1 MWLIRLA
8 MGRPVTIMVM
18 VAATVLFAAL
28 AITRMKVDIF
38 PTIDLPRVTVVQP
51 YGGMDPS
58 QMEGYMVTFY
68 EQHFFYISGVDHVSS
83 RSIQSA
89 AVMDVYF
96 QPGADMA
103 DAMAQ
108 VVAQVERSKAYMPPG
123 TVTPFIL
130 RYDVGSVPVGY
141 LVFSSETENLGQ
153 IQDVVY
159 SRIRPVVSTTPG
171 VSTPPPFGGNQ
182 RSIVV
187 TIDAKKLAQYHLN
200 IDDVVQAINDG
211 NVIMPSGIVRTGDVQ
226 RMASIDSIVKD
237 IQSLGDIP
245 LQNKSGTQN
254 VFLRNI
260 ASVSD
265 ATDISTG
272 YALVNGHR
280 TVYMAIS
287 KQASASTLSV
297 VEGVKKKIPYMQD
310 LLPQDIKV
318 SFELDQSTYV
328 TEALLGLLIEGG
340 IGAFLTGAVVFV
352 FLRDFRSSL
361 IVILNIPFA
370 LLGAMVGLWMTGQT
384 INLMTLSGLSLAV
397 GILVDEATVTIENI
411 HSHLSL
417 GRPLLP
423 GIYFASLEVVVPRLL
438 AMLSV
443 VSVFTPSF
451 FMVGPS
457 KSLFVPLSLA
467 VGLAMFASYLLSGT
481 FVPIMCAWLLKD
493 HPTHIDDTLEERIQD
508 RIEERLDGHV
518 PKHTHHVH
526 KGQSIT
532 AGLEIFHPQKPD
544 LMQRVRN
551 HYQRLLIR
559 LFGIRS
565 LILIV
570 FTLVC
575 LSSIL
580 IYPML
585 GREIFPAGNPKGFQL
600 RLKAPVGTR
609 FEKTEEITKDI
620 LKLIQN
626 DVGEKNVEVSIC
638 YVGSQPPSYAISNT
652 YMWTSGPQES
662 VIMVSFDEHSH
673 VHIKPLEEQLRK
685 QLKESF
691 PDCDFTFEA
700 GDIVNTVMN
709 FGASTP
715 IRVDVDGPNY
725 NEVTEYSRKVLNKLK
740 SVSSLRDVG
749 ILQPLDYPTMQVTA
763 DRVRAGQLGVSVKD
777 IGRAL
782 VSSTY
787 SSRFV
792 TPIYW
797 RDSKSG
803 LSYQVQVQVP
813 QGDLNST
820 QAVGAIPIKTGNFAG
835 PFLRDVSKVSFGTT
849 PGEFDHYNMRRTIS
863 VSANLSDDDLGGAA
877 ADVSNALDG
886 LGKPPRGVKVTV
898 RGQVPTMN
906 ETFFALGLGIVFA
919 VVAIFLLLVSF
930 FQSIALAFIIVSVVP
945 AILFGALLALFLTH
959 TTLNVQSFMG
969 AIMATGVGV
978 ANSILVIVFAEE
990 RRALGISAKSAAITG
1005 AAARLRPVLMTS
1017 IAMIAGMI
1025 PMALGIGEGA
1035 DRTAPLGRAV
1045 IGGLLVSTN
1054 AVLLVLPLVYALVQK
1069 KASRKGV
1076 SLLPEDNVE
1085 DGNSGHVHGREH
1097 EHDHSRCENNRAG
1110 V

>member
-8 MGRPVTIMVM
+8 MGRPITLMV
-18 VAATVLFAAL
+18 VIAATVLFAVL
-28 AITRMKVDIF
+28 AVTRMKVDIF
-38 PTIDLPRVTVVQP
+38 PTIDLPRVTVIQP

-89 AVMDVYF
+89 AIMDVYF

-108 VVAQVERSKAYMPPG
+108 VVAQVERSRAYMPPG

-153 IQDVVY
+153 IQDLVY

-187 TIDAKKLAQYHLN
+187 TINARRLSEYHLN
-200 IDDVVQAINDG
+200 IDDVVKAINDG
-211 NVIMPSGIVRTGDVQ
+211 NAIMPSGIVRTGDVQ
-226 RMASIDSIVKD
+226 RMASIDSIVTD

-245 LQNKSGTQN
+245 LKNNSGTQN
-254 VFLRNI
+254 VFLRDI
-260 ASVSD
+260 ASVKD
-265 ATDISTG
+265 TTDILTG
-272 YALVNGHR
+272 YALVNGRR

-287 KQASASTLSV
+287 KQASASTLAV
-297 VEGVKKKIPYMQD
+297 VDGVKQKVPYMQD
-310 LLPQDIKV
+310 LLPKDIKV
-318 SFELDQSTYV
+318 SFEFDQSVYV
-328 TEALLGLLIEGG
+328 TEALIGLVIEGG
-340 IGAFLTGAVVFV
+340 IGALLTGGVVLL
-352 FLRDFRSSL
+352 FLRDFKSSL
-361 IVILNIPFA
+361 IVVLNIPFA
-370 LLGAMVGLWMTGQT
+370 LLAAVVGLWATGQT

-451 FMVGPS
+451 FMVGPT

-481 FVPIMCAWLLKD
+481 FVPIMCGWLLKA
-493 HPTHIDDTLEERIQD
+493 HHKVHVDDSREEHIQD
-508 RIEERLDGHV
+508 LIEEKLDGHV
-518 PKHTHHVH
+518 PHHKHFEHTEAEPISKYEKHHP
-526 KGQSIT
+526 
-532 AGLEIFHPQKPD
+532 AKPD
-544 LMQRVRN
+544 FMERIRHRYQRV
-551 HYQRLLIR
+551 LIR
-559 LFGIRS
+559 LFGVRPVV
-565 LILIV
+565 LIV
-570 FTLVC
+570 FVLAC

-580 IYPML
+580 IYPGL

-609 FEKTEEITKDI
+609 FEKTEDIAKDV
-620 LKLIQN
+620 LKTIQD
-626 DVGEKNVEVSIC
+626 DVGADNVEVSIS
-638 YVGSQPPSYAISNT
+638 YVGSQPPSYAISNA
-652 YMWTSGPQES
+652 YMWTSGPHEA
-662 VIMVSFDEHSH
+662 VMLVSFKEEAR
-673 VHIKPLEEQLRK
+673 VQIKPLEERLRGQFK
-685 QLKESF
+685 QHYPE
-691 PDCDFTFEA
+691 CDFTFEA
-700 GDIVNTVMN
+700 GDIVNKVMN
-709 FGASTP
+709 FGAATP
-715 IRVDVDGPNY
+715 IQVDVDGPKY
-725 NEVTEYSRKVLNKLK
+725 DEVTDFARKVLDKLQGVK
-740 SVSSLRDVG
+740 SLRDVE
-749 ILQPLDYPTMQVTA
+749 IVQPLDYPTLQVNV
-763 DRVRAGQLGVSVKD
+763 DRVRAGQLGVSVRD
-777 IGRAL
+777 IGQAL

-792 TPIYW
+792 TPMYW

-813 QGDLNST
+813 QGDLDSI
-820 QAVGAIPIKTGNFAG
+820 QAVGAIPIKTGNYAG
-835 PFLRDVSKVSFGTT
+835 PFVRDVAKVSFGTIA
-849 PGEFDHYNMRRTIS
+849 GEYDHYNMRRTVSI
-863 VSANLSDDDLGGAA
+863 SANLANEDLGGAA
-877 ADVSNALDG
+877 EDVRSAIDS
-886 LGKPPRGVKVTV
+886 LGKPPRGVKVHI

-906 ETFFALGLGIVFA
+906 ETFTALSLGIVFA
-919 VVAIFLLLVSF
+919 IVAIFLLLMSF
-930 FQSIALAFIIVSVVP
+930 LQSIALAFIIVSVVP
-945 AILFGALLALFLTH
+945 AILFGALLALSITN

-990 RRALGISAKSAAITG
+990 RRSLGISAKTAAITG
-1005 AAARLRPVLMTS
+1005 AGARLRPVMMTS
-1017 IAMIAGMI
+1017 IAMIAGMV
-1025 PMALGIGEGA
+1025 PMALGMSEGG

-1054 AVLLVLPLVYALVQK
+1054 AVLLVLPLVYAMVQR

-1076 SLLPEDNVE
+1076 SLLPEDNPEE
-1085 DGNSGHVHGREH
+1085 DEEH
-1097 EHDHSRCENNRAG
+1097 ENHHTRIDQTAG
-1110 V
+1110 AV

>member
-8 MGRPVTIMVM
+8 MGRPITMMVV
-18 VAATVLFAAL
+18 VAATVLFACL

-38 PTIDLPRVTVVQP
+38 PQIDLPRVTVIQP

-89 AVMDVYF
+89 AIMDVYF
-96 QPGADMA
+96 QPGANMA

-108 VVAQVERSKAYMPPG
+108 VVAQVERSRAYMPPG

-153 IQDVVY
+153 IQDLVY
-159 SRIRPVVSTTPG
+159 ARIRPVVSTTPG

-187 TIDAKKLAQYHLN
+187 TINARKLSEYHLN
-200 IDDVVQAINDG
+200 IDDVVKAINDG
-211 NVIMPSGIVRTGDVQ
+211 NAIMPSGIVRTGDVQ
-226 RMASIDSIVKD
+226 RMASIDSIVSD

-245 LQNKSGTQN
+245 LKNNSGTQN
-254 VFLRNI
+254 VFLRDI
-260 ASVSD
+260 ASVKD
-265 ATDISTG
+265 TTDILTG
-272 YALVNGHR
+272 YALVNGRR

-287 KQASASTLSV
+287 KQASASTLAV
-297 VEGVKKKIPYMQD
+297 VNGVKEKVPYMQD
-310 LLPQDIKV
+310 LLPKDIKV
-318 SFELDQSTYV
+318 SFEFDQSVYV
-328 TEALLGLLIEGG
+328 TEALIGLLIEGG
-340 IGAFLTGAVVFV
+340 IGALLTGGVVLL
-352 FLRDFRSSL
+352 FLRDLKSSL
-361 IVILNIPFA
+361 IVVLNIPFA
-370 LLGAMVGLWMTGQT
+370 LLAAVVGLWATGQT

-451 FMVGPS
+451 FMVGPT

-481 FVPIMCAWLLKD
+481 FVPIMCGWLLKGD
-493 HPTHIDDTLEERIQD
+493 HKVHVDDSRQEHIQD
-508 RIEERLDGHV
+508 LIEEKLDGHV
-518 PKHTHHVH
+518 AHHTHFEH
-526 KGQSIT
+526 SE
-532 AGLEIFHPQKPD
+532 AHPINQYERYHPPKPD
-544 LMQRVRN
+544 LMERVRQRYQRV
-551 HYQRLLIR
+551 LIR
-559 LFGIRS
+559 LFGVRP
-565 LILIV
+565 LILAIFV
-570 FTLVC
+570 LAC
-575 LSSIL
+575 LSAVL
-580 IYPML
+580 IYPNL

-609 FEKTEEITKDI
+609 FEKTEDIAKDV
-620 LKLIQN
+620 LKTIQD
-626 DVGEKNVEVSIC
+626 DVGADNVEVSIS
-638 YVGSQPPSYAISNT
+638 YVGSQPPSYAISNA
-652 YMWTSGPQES
+652 YMWTSGPHEA
-662 VIMVSFDEHSH
+662 VMLVSFKEEAK
-673 VHIKPLEEQLRK
+673 VQIKPLEERLRA
-685 QLKESF
+685 QFKEHY

-700 GDIVNTVMN
+700 GDIVNKVMN
-709 FGASTP
+709 FGAATP
-715 IRVDVDGPNY
+715 IQVDVDGPKY
-725 NEVTEYSRKVLNKLK
+725 GEVTDFARKVLNKLK
-740 SVSSLRDVG
+740 DVQSLRDVE
-749 ILQPLDYPTMQVTA
+749 IVQPLDYPTLQVNV
-763 DRVRAGQLGVSVKD
+763 DRVRAGQLGVSVRD
-777 IGRAL
+777 IGHAL

-792 TPIYW
+792 TPMYW

-813 QGDLNST
+813 QGDLDSI
-820 QAVGAIPIKTGNFAG
+820 QAVGAIPIKTGNYAG
-835 PFLRDVSKVSFGTT
+835 PFLRDVAKISFGTIA
-849 PGEFDHYNMRRTIS
+849 GEYDHYNMRRTVSI
-863 VSANLSDDDLGGAA
+863 SANLTSEDLGGASE
-877 ADVSNALDG
+877 DVRKAIDS
-886 LGKPPRGVKVTV
+886 LGEPPRGVKVHI

-906 ETFFALGLGIVFA
+906 ETFVALSLGIVFA
-919 VVAIFLLLVSF
+919 IVAIFLLLVSF
-930 FQSIALAFIIVSVVP
+930 FQSMALAFIIVSVVP
-945 AILFGALLALFLTH
+945 AILFGALLALFITN

-990 RRALGISAKSAAITG
+990 RRSLGISAKTAAITG
-1005 AAARLRPVLMTS
+1005 AGARLRPVLMTS
-1017 IAMIAGMI
+1017 IAMIAGMV
-1025 PMALGIGEGA
+1025 PMALGMSEGG

-1054 AVLLVLPLVYALVQK
+1054 AVLLVLPLVYAMVQK

-1076 SLLPEDNVE
+1076 SLLPEDNPE
-1085 DGNSGHVHGREH
+1085 DED
-1097 EHDHSRCENNRAG
+1097 HDHTRVEQAAG
-1110 V
+1110 AL

>member
-8 MGRPVTIMVM
+8 MGRPITMMVV

-38 PTIDLPRVTVVQP
+38 PTIDLPRVTVIQP

-89 AVMDVYF
+89 AIMDVYF

-108 VVAQVERSKAYMPPG
+108 VVAQVERSRAYMPPG

-153 IQDVVY
+153 IQDLVY
-159 SRIRPVVSTTPG
+159 SRVRPVVSTTPG

-187 TIDAKKLAQYHLN
+187 TINARKLAEYHLN
-200 IDDVVQAINDG
+200 IDDVVRAINDG
-211 NVIMPSGIVRTGDVQ
+211 NAIMPSGIVRTGDMQ
-226 RMASIDSIVKD
+226 RMASINSIVTD

-254 VFLRNI
+254 VFLRDI
-260 ASVSD
+260 ASVKD
-265 ATDISTG
+265 TTDILTG
-272 YALVNGHR
+272 YALVNGRR

-287 KQASASTLSV
+287 KQASASTLAV
-297 VEGVKKKIPYMQD
+297 VNGVKEKVPYMQD
-310 LLPQDIKV
+310 LLPKDIKV
-318 SFELDQSTYV
+318 SFEFDQSVYV
-328 TEALLGLLIEGG
+328 TEALIGLLIEGG
-340 IGAFLTGAVVFV
+340 IGALLTGGVVLL

-361 IVILNIPFA
+361 IVVLNIPFA
-370 LLGAMVGLWMTGQT
+370 LLAAVVGLWAAGQT

-451 FMVGPS
+451 FMVGPT

-481 FVPIMCAWLLKD
+481 FVPIMCGWLLKSHKVHVD
-493 HPTHIDDTLEERIQD
+493 ESREEHIQD
-508 RIEERLDGHV
+508 LIEERLDGHV
-518 PKHTHHVH
+518 PHHKHFEHTEAEPVTKYPKHH
-526 KGQSIT
+526 
-532 AGLEIFHPQKPD
+532 PPKPD
-544 LMQRVRN
+544 LMERIRGRYQRV
-551 HYQRLLIR
+551 LIR
-559 LFGIRS
+559 LFGIRPV
-565 LILIV
+565 ILIV
-570 FTLVC
+570 FVLAC
-575 LSSIL
+575 LSSVL
-580 IYPML
+580 IYPTL

-609 FEKTEEITKDI
+609 FEKTEEIATSV
-620 LKLIQN
+620 LKTIQD
-626 DVGEKNVEVSIC
+626 DVGADNVEVSIS
-638 YVGSQPPSYAISNT
+638 YVGSQPPSYAISNA
-652 YMWTSGPQES
+652 YMWTSGPQEA
-662 VIMVSFDEHSH
+662 VMLVSFKDEAK
-673 VHIKPLEEQLRK
+673 VQIKPLEEQLRK
-685 QLKESF
+685 QFKADF

-700 GDIVNTVMN
+700 GDIVNKVMN

-715 IRVDVDGPNY
+715 IQVDVDGPRY
-725 NEVTEYSRKVLNKLK
+725 GEVTDFARKVLDKLK
-740 SVSSLRDVG
+740 DVKSLRDVG
-749 ILQPLDYPTMQVTA
+749 IVQPLDYPTLQVDV
-763 DRVRAGQLGVSVKD
+763 DRVRAGQLGVSVRD
-777 IGRAL
+777 IGHAL

-792 TPIYW
+792 TPMYW
-797 RDSKSG
+797 RDPKSG

-813 QGDLNST
+813 QGDLNSLE
-820 QAVGAIPIKTGNFAG
+820 AVGAIPIKTGGYAG
-835 PFLRDVSKVSFGTT
+835 PFMRDVAKVAFGTM
-849 PGEFDHYNMRRTIS
+849 PGEYDHYNMRRTVSI
-863 VSANLSDDDLGGAA
+863 SANLASEDLGGAA
-877 ADVSNALDG
+877 EDVRKAIDS
-886 LGKPPRGVKVTV
+886 LGKPPRGVKVHV
-898 RGQVPTMN
+898 RGQVPTMD
-906 ETFFALGLGIVFA
+906 ETFVALSLGILFA
-919 VVAIFLLLVSF
+919 IVAIFLLLVSF
-930 FQSIALAFIIVSVVP
+930 FQSMALAFIIVSVVP
-945 AILFGALLALFLTH
+945 AILFGSLLALFITN

-990 RRALGISAKSAAITG
+990 RRALGISAKTAAITG
-1005 AAARLRPVLMTS
+1005 AGARLRPVLMTS
-1017 IAMIAGMI
+1017 IAMIAGMV
-1025 PMALGIGEGA
+1025 PMALGMSEGG

-1054 AVLLVLPLVYALVQK
+1054 AVLLVLPLVYAMVQK
-1069 KASRKGV
+1069 KASRKTV
-1076 SLLPEDNVE
+1076 SLLPEDNPE
-1085 DGNSGHVHGREH
+1085 ELD
-1097 EHDHSRCENNRAG
+1097 ENHTHLTGEEQIAG
-1110 V
+1110 AF